1 MRNFVPVVGIA
12 ISARWNYVATRRLAG
27 TVRRYVR
34 DRRALRDAMT
44 HLQIHAIA
52 EPEFVAEGA
61 WLLSTVDGVAPGED
75 RDGGRPRARRAA
87 GRGAASASTA
97 TARSATTRTA

>member
-34 DRRALRDAMT
+34 YRRALREAMT
-44 HLQIHAIA
+44 HLQIQAIA
-52 EPEFVAEGA
+52 EPELVAEGA
-61 WLLSTVDGVAPGED
+61 WLLSTVDGVAPGE
-75 RDGGRPRARRAA
+75 
-87 GRGAASASTA
+87 TA
-97 TARSATTRTA
+97 MVVSLVLDALPVTARQRISRRSHVRR